1 MRTFDGPVRW
11 GIIGAGNV
19 TENKSGPGLAKAE
32 GSALVAVMRRDAHAA
47 ADYARRHGVPRHYA
61 DADALIH
68 DDEVDAVYVATPPD
82 SHADY
87 AIRVARAGKPVYVEK
102 PMARTA
108 AECDAMIRAGAA
120 ADVPVFVAYY
130 RRAMPRFELVHR
142 LLDDGAIGTVLTV
155 NVTHLGVDTTDRDH
169 LPWRVIP
176 SIAGGGFFVD
186 LAAHALDV
194 FDHWFGPIADVAGQA
209 TNHGGNYPAEDT
221 VTMSWSHAE
230 GAQGTGTWC
239 FCASRATDEI
249 LIEGTHG
256 TLSMSCFGEEPVR
269 LVTASGVRASGVTA
283 SGERAI
289 EAAYPEHV
297 QQPLIQTIVDEL
309 HGRCRCPSTG
319 ESARRTSAVIDTV
332 LAGYRAA
339 STPD

>member
-1 MRTFDGPVRW
+1 MRTIDGPVRW
-11 GIIGAGNV
+11 GIIGAGSV

-32 GSALVAVMRRDAHAA
+32 GSALVAVMRRDAAAA
-47 ADYARRHGVPRHYA
+47 ADYALRHGVPRHYA

-87 AIRVARAGKPVYVEK
+87 AIRVAQAGKPVYVEK

-108 AECDAMIRAGAA
+108 AECDAMIRAGAEA
-120 ADVPVFVAYY
+120 GVPVFVAYY

-155 NVTHLGVDTTDRDH
+155 SVHHLGVDTTDRDN

-176 SIAGGGFFVD
+176 SVAGGGFFVD

-194 FDHWFGPIADVAGQA
+194 FDHWFGPIAEVAGQA
-209 TNHGGNYPAEDT
+209 TNHGGIYPAEDT
-221 VTMSWSHAE
+221 VTMSWSHS
-230 GAQGTGTWC
+230 GGVQGTGSWC

-249 LIEGTHG
+249 VIEGTNG
-256 TLSMSCFGEEPVR
+256 SLSMACFGEEPVR
-269 LVTASGVRASGVTA
+269 LVTPA
-283 SGERAI
+283 GERAI
-289 EAAYPEHV
+289 EATYPEHV

-309 HGRCRCPSTG
+309 HGRGRCPSTG
-319 ESARRTSAVIDTV
+319 ESARRTSAVIDSV
-332 LAGYRAA
+332 LAELPGRFPIAEDQA
-339 STPD
+339 LED